1 MACNLGPDFLCSS
14 ISSLRAVEDTVT
26 ALIIAAIILLLFDL
40 AHNTIKQGPL
50 LKRLMVFVLG
60 LVPFFLWK
68 LLGAVRRIFL
78 DSSNP
83 LYGTLNDLGEVLEG
97 ISALF
102 IIIALVYMY
111 TLLKP
116 KKAAS

>member
-26 ALIIAAIILLLFDL
+26 AIMLAVIIFLLLDMVYNL
-40 AHNTIKQGPL
+40 IKQGPL
-50 LKRLMVFVLG
+50 MKRLMVFILG
-60 LVPFFLWK
+60 LVPLFLWK

-83 LYGTLNDLGEVLEG
+83 WYGTLNDLGEVLEG
-97 ISALF
+97 VSALF
-102 IIIALVYMY
+102 IIVALVYMY

-116 KKAAS
+116 KKVVS